1 MKERIGEVYSEKE
14 AVMNS
19 LEAVLVVVSL
29 FAVRFAVPLALTVG
43 VAAGMN
49 RLLERW
55 VPEI

>member
-1 MKERIGEVYSEKE
+1 MKEKE

-19 LEAVLVVVSL
+19 IEAGLVVVSL

-43 VAAGMN
+43 VTAALN
-49 RLLERW
+49 RWLDRW